1 MGKGEPLMSEP
12 GPVKAVKATVT
23 AVGEVVKI
31 AADNPDARAA
41 GGQLAKSALT
51 VTKAINNALLPLAAV
66 NFAID
71 KFRDYFETKFNSD
84 LGEKLKNVPKESI
97 VTPKASIAGP
107 AMQGLAFSFEEPDL
121 KELYLSLLAS
131 AMDGRV
137 SGDAHPGFVEII
149 RQLTSEEARLLRM
162 ILRSE
167 GPLPIVEIHLDLP
180 KPEGYLTLLRHL
192 LGMVDSTGNPIENP
206 RLPAIVDNWI
216 RLGLVV
222 VAYDKRLVGDERY
235 QWVESRPELVRL
247 KTERETETTKVTFHH
262 GALARTAFGLQFA
275 TAVGIVDRVIPT

>member
-1 MGKGEPLMSEP
+1 MSEP
-12 GPVKAVKATVT
+12 GPLKVVKATVST
-23 AVGEVVKI
+23 VGEVIKI

-41 GGQLAKSALT
+41 GGQAAKAVLT

-84 LGEKLKNVPKESI
+84 LVEKLKNVPKESI

-121 KELYLSLLAS
+121 KDLYLSLLAS

-137 SGDAHPGFVEII
+137 SDDAHPGFVEII
-149 RQLTSEEARLLRM
+149 RQLTSEEAQLLRI
-162 ILRSE
+162 ILPPE

-180 KPEGYLTLLRHL
+180 TPQGFSILLRHL
-192 LGMVDSTGNPIENP
+192 LGLADEAENPVQYP

-216 RLGLVV
+216 RLGLVE
-222 VAYDKRLVGDERY
+222 VAYDRRVVGDDMYE
-235 QWVESRPELVRL
+235 WVESRPEWVRL
-247 KTERETETTKVTFHH
+247 KAVRETETAKVTFHQ
-262 GALARTAFGLQFA
+262 GTLARTAFGLQFA
-275 TAVGIVDRVIPT
+275 TAVGIVDRIIPT